1 MDIIQAIFVL
11 LITYFFILKFAKLI
25 KVSHLD
31 ASKIFI
37 WRTIICLAYILLL
50 DTSDLDSFRYYDI
63 PKTSYQYIET
73 FYKTSAIQLFTIFL
87 KDNLYLSFVSC
98 SLIHSFIGSIG
109 SITLF
114 SIIKNL
120 TKNSDKKFKILAESI
135 VYLPT
140 LNLWTS
146 CIGKDSIAFACIN
159 LIIFALIKIRTRF
172 LLLLFCGVLLGIV
185 RPYIGF
191 IVFFSSII
199 SFLGRKMGIPLLY
212 KFLIISISIFLL
224 IFFNNI
230 NFVFLRF
237 DALDIETLSR
247 VFEFY
252 QEKNIGS
259 TSIDI
264 SSYSLPMKIFTYLFR
279 PLFFDAKGL
288 YMLLMSIENNP
299 SYFYSLFNFNINKI

>member
-1 MDIIQAIFVL
+1 M
-11 LITYFFILKFAKLI
+11 
-25 KVSHLD
+25 
-31 ASKIFI
+31 
-37 WRTIICLAYILLL
+37 
-50 DTSDLDSFRYYDI
+50 
-63 PKTSYQYIET
+63 
-73 FYKTSAIQLFTIFL
+73 
-87 KDNLYLSFVSC
+87 
-98 SLIHSFIGSIG
+98 
-109 SITLF
+109 
-114 SIIKNL
+114 
-120 TKNSDKKFKILAESI
+120 
-135 VYLPT
+135 PT

-288 YMLLMSIENNP
+288 YMLLMSIENTILLTFILYSILILIKYRK
-299 SYFYSLFNFNINKI
+299 SYNFEFLPINIFVISFFSITTFFYASTTSNLGLANRHKIQLIPPLIYLALATTNQLKRKKMKLYI